1 MTRSVE
7 TNDALKGAEPAVQQ
21 RVPAVLD
28 TRVAQTSARVSSLA
42 ADRDYDE
49 AGLDAASGC
58 EFVDDRI
65 RLLD

>member
-1 MTRSVE
+1 MTKSVE
-7 TNDALKGAEPAVQQ
+7 NNEALKGAEPAAHQD
-21 RVPAVLD
+21 VPAVLD
-28 TRVAQTSARVSSLA
+28 TRVVQTSARVSSIV
-42 ADRDYDE
+42 ADRDHQ